1 MDGVAGIDMETNRQG
16 RVETIFT
23 EYFFGLH
30 KFCIENIFGLIFM
43 NNRLM
48 VN

>member
-23 EYFFGLH
+23 EYSIFFW
-30 KFCIENIFGLIFM
+30 IT
-43 NNRLM
+43 
-48 VN
+48 